1 MYIPANRI
9 KPNLYTR
16 GNEYVRKSNRKN
28 YIGFYYSLWNGRFFT
43 GKTQN
48 DKPNEELIEVSAA
61 MADVWAR
68 RDEGQIF
75 QHYASN
81 YDGEV
86 VPGQSQNMI
95 DIDIY
100 NFASDTDI
108 SVTKL
113 IPQQSYPLPT
123 EDDYLL
129 GVFTRYFAVKANE
142 LQYLELDHLT
152 YQKLNKK
159 SINWMWEMYPIFSIQ
174 WTLIGDQTEVARANR
189 NQILIA
195 EQSNKRLGLNSFLR
209 KDYLKFYKYNEQTS
223 LFTEGGEYIN
233 RATGQEYIGYY
244 HIHPLKGPMV
254 GQFHTSTNHNY
265 LDPLISTT
273 SIETTDSP
281 ITGSAS
287 SPPSTNS
294 SNSSPS
300 GGGY

>member
-1 MYIPANRI
+1 MYIPKNRI

-16 GNEYVRKSNRKN
+16 GNEYMFKSSREN
-28 YIGFYYSLWNGRFFT
+28 YIGFYYSLYTGRFYT

-48 DKPNEELIEVSAA
+48 DRPSEEIIPISAA
-61 MADVWAR
+61 TANIWDRRNEDQVFQQYAD
-68 RDEGQIF
+68 
-75 QHYASN
+75 N

-86 VPGQSQNMI
+86 VPGQYQNMI
-95 DIDIY
+95 DIYTY
-100 NFASDTDI
+100 NYVSKTNI
-108 SVTKL
+108 SATKL
-113 IPQQSYPLPT
+113 IPQQAYPLPT

-142 LQYLELDHLT
+142 LQYLELDHPT
-152 YQKLNKK
+152 YQKLKK
-159 SINWMWEMYPIFSIQ
+159 KGTNWMWEMYPIFSIQ
-174 WTLIGDQTEVARANR
+174 WTLIGEQEEVARTNR

-195 EQSNKRLGLNSFLR
+195 EKRLRRLGFDSFLR
-209 KDYLKFYKYNEQTS
+209 RDYLKFYKYNEQTS

-254 GQFHTSTNHNY
+254 GQFHISTNHSY
-265 LDPLISTT
+265 LDPITITT
-273 SIETTDSP
+273 SIETTNSP

-287 SPPSTNS
+287 SPPLTNS
-294 SNSSPS
+294 RNSSPS

>member
-16 GNEYVRKSNRKN
+16 GNEYVIRSNRKN
-28 YIGFYYSLWNGRFFT
+28 YIGFYYSLWNGKFFT

-48 DKPNEELIEVSAA
+48 DKPNEELIEISAA
-61 MADVWAR
+61 TADVWAR
-68 RDEGQIF
+68 RDENQTF
-75 QHYASN
+75 QQYADN

-86 VPGQSQNMI
+86 VPGQYQNMI
-95 DIDIY
+95 DISIY
-100 NFASDTDI
+100 NYVSDTDI

-129 GVFTRYFAVKANE
+129 GVFTRYFAIKANE
-142 LQYLELDHLT
+142 LQYLELDHIT

-159 SINWMWEMYPIFSIQ
+159 SINWAWEMYPIFSIQ

-209 KDYLKFYKYNEQTS
+209 RNYLKFYKYNEQTS

-287 SPPSTNS
+287 SSPSTNN